1 MATNLKTASL
11 KAMCRDYDRKTH
23 FSAYI
28 WNKISHSMFHEYVH
42 MCIYAWYMCA
52 YEKNVHHSIIS
63 GDREKK
69 KA

>member
-1 MATNLKTASL
+1 
-11 KAMCRDYDRKTH
+11 
-23 FSAYI
+23 
-28 WNKISHSMFHEYVH
+28 MFHEYVH